1 MADSQVSPARRVG
14 AVAIKP
20 SGRRVPKA
28 GILGISELID
38 TAGPMGRSVWE
49 VATLLDTLVTDPHES
64 FLSVI
69 EDPRSDSPKFGVPPS
84 QFFMESLHSQDEGYK
99 YTRDAK
105 EEAETLFTRVVEGL
119 NDVRTVDLPAVS
131 RITKWKTLEN
141 VHESEGP
148 MERILMTQ
156 FVQGFDRFV
165 GEYLTGGDNK
175 TLADVVRWNDA
186 HRVSFNSFVETAH
199 HTESKGVA
207 GLVGP
212 DGSPEAGKMFERCLL
227 TGGVEDI
234 SYQDALGLVDS
245 YKNDIDALFTANG
258 LDVLMFP
265 VGLTLNGSSAPMIAA
280 SGQFPLVRTI

>member
-1 MADSQVSPARRVG
+1 MHDRVADSQVSPARRVG

-28 GILGISELID
+28 GIFGISELID

-49 VATLLDTLVTDPHES
+49 VAALLDTLVTDSHES

-69 EDPRSDSPKFGVPPS
+69 EHSLGDSPKFGVPPS
-84 QFFMESLHSQDEGYK
+84 HFFMESLRPQDKGYK

-105 EEAETLFTRVVEGL
+105 EEAETLFTKVVEGL

-141 VHESEGP
+141 VHESKGP

-156 FVQGFDRFV
+156 FVQGFDLFV
-165 GEYLTGGDNK
+165 SEYLTGGDNK

-186 HRVSFNSFVETAH
+186 HRVSFNCSWKPLIILRARAWLALSVLERRPMPARCSRDACSLAEWKT
-199 HTESKGVA
+199 
-207 GLVGP
+207 
-212 DGSPEAGKMFERCLL
+212 SPIRMPLAWL
-227 TGGVEDI
+227 TITGMT
-234 SYQDALGLVDS
+234 STPFS
-245 YKNDIDALFTANG
+245 R
-258 LDVLMFP
+258 
-265 VGLTLNGSSAPMIAA
+265 PMVWT
-280 SGQFPLVRTI
+280 S